1 MTVQFLKTLDP
12 VRKTLNN
19 SACRHERSTIG
30 QFLTPVTIA
39 RFMASLF
46 GCKRENVRILDAGAG
61 AGVLFAALVETLISS
76 RHRPFSIEV
85 VAYEN
90 DRQILPELKETMERC
105 ETACK
110 EVGITFQSE
119 TRTEDFITAAIKQT
133 EEGLFAVQGE
143 RFTHAILNPP
153 YKKINGLST
162 TRRLLDSAG
171 IEVSNLYAAFVWLSA
186 RMLTSGGELVAITP
200 RSFCNGLYFRRFR
213 FALLDMISLRR
224 IHVFESRKKAFG
236 DDDVLQ
242 ENVIYYAVRG
252 EGKPESLTISSSEGV
267 DFEKVTIRSVPFE
280 HVVLPDDRDVFI
292 HLVKDN
298 KDDQVMDRMGY
309 FTTSL
314 YELGLDV
321 STGRVV
327 DFRAREHLCPLPEE
341 GTVPLIYPCHFQD
354 GFVSWPAE
362 SGKKPNA
369 IMFSEQTKDL
379 MVESGYYVL
388 TKRFS
393 AKEERRRIVAAIYAP
408 HRILTPFVGFENH
421 LNYFHAIGLGLSE
434 ILAKGLALYL
444 NSSLFDCY
452 FRLFSGHTQV
462 NATDLKKMHYP
473 SCEQLMRLGA
483 YVKDRMPDQE
493 TIDMILE
500 KECESNG

>member
-1 MTVQFLKTLDP
+1 MLDH
-12 VRKTLNN
+12 VRKSLNG
-19 SACRHERSTIG
+19 STCRHERSRIG

-46 GCKRENVRILDAGAG
+46 EREIMNVRILDAGAG

-90 DRQILPELKETMERC
+90 DKQILPELIETMNRC
-105 ETACK
+105 EKACK
-110 EVGITFQSE
+110 EAGINFHGE
-119 TRTEDFITAAIKQT
+119 IRAEDFITAAIKQT

-153 YKKINGLST
+153 YKKINGQSV
-162 TRRLLDSAG
+162 TRRMLDSAG
-171 IEVSNLYAAFVWLSA
+171 IEISNLYAAFVWLAA
-186 RMLTSGGELVAITP
+186 RMLQLGGELVAITP
-200 RSFCNGLYFRRFR
+200 RSFCNGPYFRRFR
-213 FALLDMISLRR
+213 FALLDMMNLRR

-242 ENVIYYAVRG
+242 ENVIYHAVRG
-252 EGKPESLTISSSEGV
+252 EGKPERLTISSSVGV
-267 DFEKVTIRSVPFE
+267 DFDNANSRSVPYG
-280 HVVLPDDRDVFI
+280 HVVLPGDRDAFI
-292 HLVKDN
+292 HLVR
-298 KDDQVMDRMGY
+298 DDTDDRVMDRMRG

-314 YELGLDV
+314 EELGLEV

-327 DFRAREHLCPLPEE
+327 DFRAREHLRSLPDE
-341 GTVPLIYPCHFQD
+341 GTIPLVYPIHFQD
-354 GFVSWPAE
+354 GFVKWPVE
-362 SGKKPNA
+362 SEKKPNA
-369 IMFSEQTKDL
+369 IIYSEQTKDL
-379 MVESGYYVL
+379 MVAAGYYVL

-393 AKEERRRIVAAIYAP
+393 SKEERRRVVAAIYDP
-408 HRILTPFVGFENH
+408 CRINAPFVGFENH
-421 LNYFHAIGLGLSE
+421 LNYFHARGKGLSE
-434 ILAKGLALYL
+434 NLAKGLALYL

-473 SCEQLMRLGA
+473 SREQLIRLGEH
-483 YVKDRMPDQE
+483 VKDRMPDQE
-493 TIDMILE
+493 EVDMILE
-500 KECESNG
+500 KECESDG